1 MHHVNSMAL
10 GRRGVGKMAMVL
22 AFAGILFV
30 AALVILELGSMTLAS
45 VPQPT
50 PLALP
55 NNDPSTTVTAIIIN
69 QNVPQTLDEQ
79 TAALANALAPSAG
92 SRTLEQQTAALMTLI
107 ASRQAAKARE
117 GAPPA
122 KTPSLLQPRQKDPT
136 LYEQQTSSAQIS
148 NGSFAFSTHHRLKS
162 MTSSYAIL
170 IDRGDADARVALIK
184 NRQHANA
191 AYNPIADY
199 NDSSSRVLIFIMTS
213 ALISRKRYNNKNLF
227 EERAIPAM
235 RTWAA
240 AFPRTWFV
248 MDAGPA
254 ATGALENCDFA
265 SVAEVTHR
273 ATSHNNEGVIHA
285 ATSSPPR
292 KKFKPTNWTV
302 ADCSHAATTTGSD
315 HPVSRPVLLTGC
327 NNGYWGAGGPCCKC
341 EAALRFAAGLLL
353 HVKNDLENSSR
364 HRRHL
369 SSNSRSIR
377 DLRGFGL
384 TGSGAPIGASVAPF
398 DWILYSDDDMYYA
411 PKPFLAFLRRHDPN
425 VAQVGVSYLWR
436 LGLGLDVAQ
445 VGVSLR

>member
-1 MHHVNSMAL
+1 MSFSLQGSMHHPNAMAL
-10 GRRGVGKMAMVL
+10 GRRRIGKMTMFL

-30 AALVILELGSMTLAS
+30 AALVILELGYMTLGS

-55 NNDPSTTVTAIIIN
+55 NDDPSNTVTATIIN

-79 TAALANALAPSAG
+79 TAALANKLAPSAG
-92 SRTLEQQTAALMTLI
+92 SRTLEQQTAALMALM

-122 KTPSLLQPRQKDPT
+122 KIPPPLLQSHQIDPT
-136 LYEQQTSSAQIS
+136 LYEQQASSAQIS
-148 NGSFAFSTHHRLKS
+148 NGSSAFSTHHRLKS
-162 MTSSYAIL
+162 MTSNDVIL

-184 NRQHANA
+184 NRQHANT
-191 AYNPIADY
+191 AYYPTADY
-199 NDSSSRVLIFIMTS
+199 NGSSSRVLIFIMTS

-227 EERAIPAM
+227 EERAVPAM

-265 SVAEVTHR
+265 PVAEVTHGEVTAR
-273 ATSHNNEGVIHA
+273 ATSKNNEGVNHA
-285 ATSSPPR
+285 ATSSPPL

-302 ADCSHAATTTGSD
+302 ADCSHAATMQGSD
-315 HPVSRPVLLTGC
+315 HPVSRPVLLADC
-327 NNGYWGAGGPCCKC
+327 NNGYWGSGGPCCKC
-341 EAALRFAAGLLL
+341 EAALRFAAGLLP
-353 HVKNDLENSSR
+353 HVKNDLSSNNRSSR
-364 HRRHL
+364 A
-369 SSNSRSIR
+369 
-377 DLRGFGL
+377 LRAFGL
-384 TGSGAPIGASVAPF
+384 TGSGAPVGASVAPF

-411 PKPFLAFLRRHDPN
+411 PKPFLAFLRRHDPS
-425 VAQVGVSYLWR
+425 VAQVGLI
-436 LGLGLDVAQ
+436 LL
-445 VGVSLR
+445 